1 MAPFLK
7 NIKEAL
13 LAYEAENGSFPDHLF
28 ILRGGASE
36 GEFKRVSFTLVY

>member
-1 MAPFLK
+1 MAPFMK

-13 LAYEAENGSFPDHLF
+13 LAYEVQNGGFPEHLF

-36 GEFKRVSFTLVY
+36 GEFKRVSFSSY